1 MNFGGCTILPDR
13 GHAFADGPKLGWIIC
28 SDGGYVLLS
37 SLSKL
42 LFDNISKLQ
51 MLFKSFRLL

>member
-13 GHAFADGPKLGWIIC
+13 GHAFVDGRTLGWIIC
-28 SDGGYVLLS
+28 SGGGYVLLS
-37 SLSKL
+37 SLGKL

-51 MLFKSFRLL
+51 MLF